1 MCNLY
6 RLRASQGEVAK
17 TFAAEVVPGA
27 NCAEDVYP
35 GYSGMV
41 VAHGRVG
48 AMTWG
53 FPVVLRGKQGQPLK
67 PKPVTNARDD
77 KLHTPFWRESF
88 SRRRCLIPVSQW
100 AEPEEAGRMTRTW
113 YGMSAGEVFAIGGIW
128 RPTAEWGQTYAMVM
142 VDSSPV
148 MAEAHDRM
156 PVILRP
162 EQWGIWLQ
170 GAPEDAF
177 ALVRTWPGGL
187 CVERTSDRWA
197 GR

>member
-1 MCNLY
+1 MFSALY
-6 RLRASQGEVAK
+6 WQQFTPCTPKATDRLL
-17 TFAAEVVPGA
+17 T
-27 NCAEDVYP
+27 
-35 GYSGMV
+35 
-41 VAHGRVG
+41 
-48 AMTWG
+48 
-53 FPVVLRGKQGQPLK
+53 QPFK

-77 KLHTPFWRESF
+77 KLYTPFWRDSF

-100 AEPEEAGRMTRTW
+100 AEPEGEAGRMTRTW

-170 GAPEDAF
+170 GAPEEAF

-187 CVERTSDRWA
+187 SVERTSDRWA

>member
-1 MCNLY
+1 
-6 RLRASQGEVAK
+6 
-17 TFAAEVVPGA
+17 
-27 NCAEDVYP
+27 
-35 GYSGMV
+35 MV
-41 VAHGRVG
+41 WH
-48 AMTWG
+48 
-53 FPVVLRGKQGQPLK
+53 
-67 PKPVTNARDD
+67 
-77 KLHTPFWRESF
+77 E
-88 SRRRCLIPVSQW
+88 RRR
-100 AEPEEAGRMTRTW
+100 
-113 YGMSAGEVFAIGGIW
+113 VFAIGGIW

-170 GAPEDAF
+170 GAPEEAF
-177 ALVRTWPGGL
+177 ALVRTWPGG